1 MRIRTTH
8 APYIANKITLDLLN
22 SGLVQMKQGV
32 DPIKAVCLKII
43 DNDLD
48 LEASVDEKVRKLL
61 EQNEDEIEFL
71 SPDIR
76 QLFWMVKRKVANEMG
91 LILEQEER
99 FNAMAHKILDEIW
112 NDDLADYS
120 VTETRIKTVIV
131 KAMLDFVKG
140 QDAIEEAVKE
150 KVRNYKRNLTE
161 GSEEYEIVVQKLYED
176 ELTKRGML

>member
-22 SGLVQMKQGV
+22 SGFVQMKQGI
-32 DPIKAVCLKII
+32 DPIRAACLKVI
-43 DNDLD
+43 DIDID
-48 LEASVDEKVRKLL
+48 LEFDVDDKVRKLL
-61 EQNEDEIEFL
+61 DKNEEDIEFY
-71 SPDIR
+71 SPDR
-76 QLFWMVKRKVANEMG
+76 KQLFWMVKRKVANEMG

-99 FNAMAHKILDEIW
+99 FNSMAHKILDEIW
-112 NDDLADYS
+112 NDDLADYN

-131 KAMLDFVKG
+131 KAMLDFVKS
-140 QDAIEEAVKE
+140 QDGIEDAVKE
-150 KVRNYKRNLTE
+150 KVRNYKRNLVE

>member
-22 SGLVQMKQGV
+22 SGLVQMKHGV
-32 DPIKAVCLKII
+32 DPIKAACLKVI
-43 DNDLD
+43 DADID
-48 LEASVDEKVRKLL
+48 LEYSVDEKVRKLL
-61 EQNEDEIEFL
+61 EQNEEEIEFL
-71 SPDIR
+71 SPDR
-76 QLFWMVKRKVANEMG
+76 KQLFWMVKRKVSGEMG

-99 FNAMAHKILDEIW
+99 FNSMAHKILDEIW

-131 KAMLDFVKG
+131 KAMLDFVKS
-140 QDAIEEAVKE
+140 QDSIEDSVKE
-150 KVRNYKRNLTE
+150 KVRNYKRNLVE

>member
-1 MRIRTTH
+1 MRIRTMH

-43 DNDLD
+43 DEDLT
-48 LEASVDEKVRKLL
+48 LELSVDEKVRKLL

-76 QLFWMVKRKVANEMG
+76 QLFWMVKRKVAAEMG

-99 FNAMAHKILDEIW
+99 FNAMAHKVLDEVW

-140 QDAIEEAVKE
+140 QDAIEDAVKE

>member
-1 MRIRTTH
+1 MRIKTTH

-99 FNAMAHKILDEIW
+99 FNAMAHKVLDEIW

>member
-22 SGLVQMKQGV
+22 SGFVQMKQGI
-32 DPIKAVCLKII
+32 DPIRAACLKVI
-43 DNDLD
+43 DADID
-48 LEASVDEKVRKLL
+48 LEFDVDDKVRKLL
-61 EQNEDEIEFL
+61 DKNEEDIEFY
-71 SPDIR
+71 SPDR
-76 QLFWMVKRKVANEMG
+76 KQLFWMVKRKVAVEMG

-99 FNAMAHKILDEIW
+99 FNSMAHKVLDEIW
-112 NDDLADYS
+112 NDDLADYN

-131 KAMLDFVKG
+131 KAMLDFVKS